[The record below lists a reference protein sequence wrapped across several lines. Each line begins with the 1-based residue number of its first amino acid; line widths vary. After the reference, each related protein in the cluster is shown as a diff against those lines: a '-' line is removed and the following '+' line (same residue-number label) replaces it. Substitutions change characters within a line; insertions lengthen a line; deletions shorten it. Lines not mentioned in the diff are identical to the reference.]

1 MYINKKQVV
10 NDVVLTI
17 NQAIGPVEK
26 GVTRIQ
32 QTFHHKTVV
41 SSDDEEE
48 EEEESEVK
56 VEKDVTE
63 IV

>member
-1 MYINKKQVV
+1 M
-10 NDVVLTI
+10 LTI